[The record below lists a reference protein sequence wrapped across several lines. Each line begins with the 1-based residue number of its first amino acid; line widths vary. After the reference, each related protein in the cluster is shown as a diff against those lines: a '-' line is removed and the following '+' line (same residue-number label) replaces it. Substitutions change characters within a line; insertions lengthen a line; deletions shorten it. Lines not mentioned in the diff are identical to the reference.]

1 MTAFTATPLSSPS
14 AEPDVIRASAGMPF
28 CVVGFAE
35 SWFKEIPFKVV
46 PFVALFAP
54 AGVTQA
60 STAARAKGAPIFEAE
75 RETCNIALLP
85 CKKDDADKYVSAF
98 IACANRTRKDK
109 TPALPF

>member
-1 MTAFTATPLSSPS
+1 MRALGGGLRFAQTP
-14 AEPDVIRASAGMPF
+14 
-28 CVVGFAE
+28 
-35 SWFKEIPFKVV
+35 FKEV
-46 PFVALFAP
+46 PFVANFAP